1 MRYYVS
7 FVDSS
12 DYIYSIDKL
21 VLHGT
26 FLYNTFE
33 EFSARLN
40 TLLIKYVCYDEL
52 PFSLSLCRDTYYQ
65 SLKKL
70 TYLNNFKFELRCV
83 SDVASF
89 WLGTHFQ
96 SFDKTLNTWKL
107 EFNLNKCLSCDF
119 VSSLFDLFSM
129 YSKHFHTMYSY
140 ISS

>member
-12 DYIYSIDKL
+12 KYCYSVDKL

-52 PFSLSLCRDTYYQ
+52 PFSLSLCRDPYY
-65 SLKKL
+65 
-70 TYLNNFKFELRCV
+70 
-83 SDVASF
+83 
-89 WLGTHFQ
+89 
-96 SFDKTLNTWKL
+96 
-107 EFNLNKCLSCDF
+107 
-119 VSSLFDLFSM
+119 
-129 YSKHFHTMYSY
+129 
-140 ISS
+140 